1 MPWTTPKTWVVNEKV
16 GASDLNTH
24 LRDNLNA
31 LKAPS
36 TLITA
41 FASGALSAVTTA
53 TTFTAITGWLS
64 ATLTTYGGDVMLFMA
79 GMFARDGADRRMSLD
94 IQIDGTGRYH
104 ARADEGWG
112 RHTLE
117 VSTATS
123 GTVKPLG
130 PVLITGLASGQHTFV
145 PLWKVNTGTAVLYL
159 TTGIPAFV
167 WVREVS

>member
-1 MPWTTPKTWVVNEKV
+1 MPWTTPKTWVVNEKL

-64 ATLTTYGGDVMLFMA
+64 ATLTTYGGDAMFFMA
-79 GMFARDGADRRMSLD
+79 GMFARDSQDRRISLD
-94 IQIDGTGRYH
+94 VQIDGTGRYH
-104 ARADEGWG
+104 ADAAEGWG
-112 RHTLE
+112 RYTLE

-123 GTVKPLG
+123 GTTKPFG

-145 PLWKVNTGTAVLYL
+145 PLWKVNGGTAVLYL
-159 TTGIPAFV
+159 TTAIPV
-167 WVREVS
+167 SMWIREVS